1 MEVMNDLF
9 WRRNGIRRFWRGY
22 QLYGSSK
29 LLGRDVL
36 DKILRPCHF
45 NHAKHS
51 HLPCTYQHLCSFM
64 YFLSSCLFH
73 ILFILFFQ
81 SRIAAHSSA
90 CAPITI
96 MVIVIILL
104 INQFGLKFR
113 VWQKVTLL
121 PQRFLFLMPKWSS
134 KLIFESCYLF
144 RI

>member
-1 MEVMNDLF
+1 MNNLF
-9 WRRNGIRRFWRGY
+9 RWRNCLRGFRWSY
-22 QLYGSSK
+22 QLNASTK
-29 LLGRDVL
+29 LLGRNVL
-36 DKILRPCHF
+36 YKILWPCHF
-45 NHAKHS
+45 NHTKHS

-96 MVIVIILL
+96 MVVVIILL